1 LTSRKSAG
9 VNLVLTLD
17 RFNDP
22 SATDMKKPKSIL
34 PEWKDEPLKFAFN
47 PDEAL
52 RRCAY
57 NRLPTSRK
65 KSVKTRLKSR

>member
-1 LTSRKSAG
+1 MLKSNA
-9 VNLVLTLD
+9 
-17 RFNDP
+17 
-22 SATDMKKPKSIL
+22 KKSL
-34 PEWKDEPLKFAFN
+34 PAWANEPLNFAFN
-47 PDEAL
+47 PDDAL

>member
-1 LTSRKSAG
+1 MRPSKCPLFKCPSLSAFNCPLTE
-9 VNLVLTLD
+9 VQ
-17 RFNDP
+17 P
-22 SATDMKKPKSIL
+22 SKTRYL
-34 PEWKDEPLKFAFN
+34 PEWANEPLKFTFD
-47 PDEAL
+47 PDAAL

>member
-1 LTSRKSAG
+1 M
-9 VNLVLTLD
+9 
-17 RFNDP
+17 P
-22 SATDMKKPKSIL
+22 KPKAKL
-34 PEWKDEPLKFAFN
+34 PDLANEPLKFAFD